1 VSREV
6 QPGDRPDAPNGITAM
21 VTLSLFIHVGLIL
34 ALTAFA
40 LPAPSRSNEPPFVI
54 SLMHPPIDASSL
66 PVIDG
71 SRDAGPVR
79 SVPQQVIAAPDVEEE
94 EIEEAPP
101 ERSEPEPKRE
111 EPKPQPERQ
120 TPKVIST
127 RSAAKPEETAPE
139 PEPETPQQLRQRL
152 ESSQGVYTTKSTA
165 GASEVSHHIALEG
178 AGDPGGGGG
187 APDLF
192 RNRLVTLI
200 GQTWTPPR
208 TRPGQVMEAI
218 VEFTIESTPID
229 ADAVNVNRERARVV
243 DIVLVQSSGDA
254 RFDGAA
260 EETVRRLRN
269 LPPLPD
275 YIKGSRLKV
284 SCRFYFIGE

>member
-1 VSREV
+1 MSGEV
-6 QPGDRPDAPNGITAM
+6 QPGERPDAPSGIAAM
-21 VTLSLFIHVGLIL
+21 VALSLFIHGGFIL
-34 ALTAFA
+34 VLAFFA
-40 LPAPSRSNEPPFVI
+40 IPTLSQPDEQPFAI
-54 SLMHPPIDASSL
+54 SLMHPPIDTSSL

-71 SRDAGPVR
+71 SRDAGPIH
-79 SVPQQVIAAPDVEEE
+79 SVPEQLIAAPEVEEE
-94 EIEEAPP
+94 PEEKKP
-101 ERSEPEPKRE
+101 EPKVEEKKPEPKRE
-111 EPKPQPERQ
+111 EPK
-120 TPKVIST
+120 VIST
-127 RSAAKPEETAPE
+127 KAAPKEEEPEAETA
-139 PEPETPQQLRQRL
+139 QQLRQRL
-152 ESSQGVYTTKSTA
+152 ESSQGVYTTRSAA
-165 GASEVSHHIALEG
+165 GGGQEVSHHVALEN
-178 AGDPGGGGG
+178 AGDAGGSGG

-192 RNRLVTLI
+192 RNRLVALI
-200 GQTWTPPR
+200 GQSWNPPR

-243 DIVLVQSSGDA
+243 DIVMVKSSGDA
-254 RFDGAA
+254 RFDSAA

>member
-1 VSREV
+1 MSGEV
-6 QPGDRPDAPNGITAM
+6 QPGERPDAPSGIGVM
-21 VTLSLFIHVGLIL
+21 VALSLFIHGGFVVVL
-34 ALTAFA
+34 AVFA
-40 LPAPSRSNEPPFVI
+40 IPTLSQPDEQPFAI
-54 SLMHPPIDASSL
+54 SLMHPPIDTSSL

-71 SRDAGPVR
+71 SRDAGPIR
-79 SVPQQVIAAPDVEEE
+79 SVPEHVIAAPEVEEE
-94 EIEEAPP
+94 PEEKKP
-101 ERSEPEPKRE
+101 EPKAEEKKPEPKRE
-111 EPKPQPERQ
+111 EPK
-120 TPKVIST
+120 VIST
-127 RSAAKPEETAPE
+127 RAATQEEEKE

-152 ESSQGVYTTKSTA
+152 ESSQGVYTTKSAAA
-165 GASEVSHHIALEG
+165 GSQVSHHVALEN
-178 AGDPGGGGG
+178 AGDPGGSGG

-192 RNRLVTLI
+192 RNRLVALI
-200 GQTWTPPR
+200 GQSWNPPR

-243 DIVLVQSSGDA
+243 DIVMVKSSGDA
-254 RFDGAA
+254 RFDSAA
-260 EETVRRLRN
+260 AETVRRLRD